1 MSDLQQQNQHPF
13 LNFVKKNQKNLTTF
27 LVVVVVG
34 IGGYLGYTEVYLK
47 PQENK
52 AADAMFAAEK
62 YFLLDSSNL
71 VLNGD
76 GKNKGVLYV
85 IKEFGGTKQANLA
98 KFYAGISYFRLGN
111 FNKSIEYLKDF
122 STNAKQVQTIAYGT
136 IGDAY
141 AELKNNDEALNYY
154 QKAGTHFPEDE
165 GLSAEYLYRAAQ
177 ILEVTGKNDDAIA
190 IYKDIKVKYPKTE
203 KGITADKFIYR
214 LKIQP

>member
-1 MSDLQQQNQHPF
+1 MSDLQQQEQHPL

-98 KFYAGISYFRLGN
+98 KFYAGISYFRLDN

>member
-1 MSDLQQQNQHPF
+1 MSDLQQQEQHPF

-76 GKNKGVLYV
+76 GKSKGVLYV

>member
-1 MSDLQQQNQHPF
+1 MSDLQQEQHLF
-13 LNFVKKNQKNLTTF
+13 LNFVKKNQKNITTF
-27 LVVVVVG
+27 LVIIVLG
-34 IGGYLGYTEVYLK
+34 ISGFIGYTEVYLK
-47 PQENK
+47 PQETK

-76 GKNKGVLYV
+76 GKSKGVLYV

-111 FNKSIEYLKDF
+111 FNKSIELLKDF

-141 AELKNNDEALNYY
+141 AELKNNEEALNYY
-154 QKAGTHFPEDE
+154 KKAGAFFPEDE

-177 ILEVTGKNDDAIA
+177 ILEVTGKNEDAIA
-190 IYKDIKVKYPKTE
+190 IYKDIKAKYPKTE

>member
-1 MSDLQQQNQHPF
+1 MSDLQQQEQHPF

>member
-1 MSDLQQQNQHPF
+1 MSDLQQEQHPF
-13 LNFVKKNQKNLTTF
+13 LNFVKKNQKNITTF
-27 LVVVVVG
+27 LVIIVLGVG
-34 IGGYLGYTEVYLK
+34 GFIGYTEVYLK
-47 PQENK
+47 PQETS

-76 GKNKGVLYV
+76 GKSKGVLYV

-111 FNKSIEYLKDF
+111 FNKSIEFLKDF

-141 AELKNNDEALNYY
+141 AELKNNDEALEYY
-154 QKAGTHFPEDE
+154 KKAGASFPEDE

-190 IYKDIKVKYPKTE
+190 IYKDIKTKYPKTE
-203 KGITADKFIYR
+203 KGISADKFIYR

>member
-1 MSDLQQQNQHPF
+1 MSDLHQQEQHPF

-27 LVVVVVG
+27 LVIVVLG
-34 IGGYLGYTEVYLK
+34 IGGYIGYTEIYLK
-47 PQENK
+47 PQETK
-52 AADAMFAAEK
+52 AADAMFTAEK

-76 GKNKGVLYV
+76 GKSKGVLYV

-141 AELKNNDEALNYY
+141 AELKNNEEALNYY
-154 QKAGTHFPEDE
+154 KKAGTSFPEDE

-177 ILEVTGKNDDAIA
+177 LLEVTGKNDDAIA

-203 KGITADKFIYR
+203 KGISADKYIYR

>member
-1 MSDLQQQNQHPF
+1 MRDLQQQEPHPF

>member
-1 MSDLQQQNQHPF
+1 MSDLQQQEQHPF

-76 GKNKGVLYV
+76 GKSKGVLYV

-122 STNAKQVQTIAYGT
+122 SANAKQVQTIAYGT

>member
-1 MSDLQQQNQHPF
+1 MSDLQQQEQHPF

-98 KFYAGISYFRLGN
+98 KFYAGISYFRLDN

>member
-1 MSDLQQQNQHPF
+1 MSDLHQQEQHPF

-27 LVVVVVG
+27 LVIVVLG
-34 IGGYLGYTEVYLK
+34 IGGYIGYTEIYLK
-47 PQENK
+47 PQETK
-52 AADAMFAAEK
+52 AADAMFTAEK

-76 GKNKGVLYV
+76 GKSKGVLYV

-141 AELKNNDEALNYY
+141 AELKNNEEALNYY
-154 QKAGTHFPEDE
+154 KKAGTSFPEDE

-177 ILEVTGKNDDAIA
+177 LLEVTGKNDDAIA
-190 IYKDIKVKYPKTE
+190 IYKYIKVKYPKTE
-203 KGITADKFIYR
+203 QGISADKYIYR

>member
-1 MSDLQQQNQHPF
+1 MSDLQQEQHPF
-13 LNFVKKNQKNLTTF
+13 LSFVKKNQKNITTF
-27 LVVVVVG
+27 LVIIVLGVG
-34 IGGYLGYTEVYLK
+34 GFIGYTEIYLK
-47 PQENK
+47 PQETK

-76 GKNKGVLYV
+76 GKSKGVLYV

-111 FNKSIEYLKDF
+111 FNKSIEFLKDF
-122 STNAKQVQTIAYGT
+122 STNAKQVQTIAFGT

-141 AELKNNDEALNYY
+141 AELKNNEEALNYY
-154 QKAGTHFPEDE
+154 KKAGGSFPEDE

-190 IYKDIKVKYPKTE
+190 IYKEIKSKYPKTE

>member
-1 MSDLQQQNQHPF
+1 MSDLQQQEQHPF

-190 IYKDIKVKYPKTE
+190 IYKDIKLKYPKTE

>member
-1 MSDLQQQNQHPF
+1 
-13 LNFVKKNQKNLTTF
+13 
-27 LVVVVVG
+27 
-34 IGGYLGYTEVYLK
+34 
-47 PQENK
+47 
-52 AADAMFAAEK
+52 
-62 YFLLDSSNL
+62 
-71 VLNGD
+71 
-76 GKNKGVLYV
+76 V

-141 AELKNNDEALNYY
+141 AELKNNDEAFNYY